1 MNEQRNLI
9 LAIAISIAVLVGFDF
24 VNTTLNP
31 PVTPP
36 QTVTATPGTQ
46 TGQTSTA
53 TPSGGA
59 TADNFQADGLDALFP
74 VKEVALD
81 RETALSHD
89 PRIVIDAQR
98 IHGSLSLKG
107 ARIDDL
113 SLRGYH
119 ETPDPDSPEIQL
131 LHPYGLADSYYVQ
144 FGWFASDKNLK
155 LPTPQTEWDL
165 VGNDKLT
172 PETPVTLQWDNGQGL
187 IFRQN
192 ISVDQNYMFHVT
204 QSVQNNTDA
213 VVRLAPYGRSVR
225 SGEPEILDFFILH
238 EGFVG
243 GFNGEIDEQDYS
255 DVKDADRQNIEFKNG
270 RVDWL
275 GITDK
280 YWLVALIPDL
290 GDGAIGN
297 YRFTNSRSGGRY
309 QVDFAEQAA
318 EIAPNQIFSQ
328 KAKFFAGAKEVSLLE
343 TYRDQENIPLFE
355 RAVDFGWLYFITEPF
370 FKAISWLYKLIGNF
384 GVAIIVFTLG
394 IKIIFFPLANKSYK
408 SMSKMKLLQP
418 EMVKLRERCGDDK
431 MKMQQEMM
439 GLYKKHKV
447 NPASGCLPIVIQI
460 PVFFALYKVLFV
472 TIEMRHAPF
481 FGWITDLS
489 APDPTTI
496 FNLFGLIPWSPPDF
510 LMIGI
515 WPLIMGLTMW
525 LQQKL
530 NPSQPDPIQQKIFMM
545 LPIVFTFMLAQ
556 FPSGLVIYWAVNN
569 TLSILQQWVIMRQVA
584 KQEGKA

>member
-9 LAIAISIAVLVGFDF
+9 LAIAVSIAVLVGFDF
-24 VNTTLNP
+24 INTSLNP

-36 QTVTATPGTQ
+36 QTVTATPGAQ

-53 TPSGGA
+53 TPPGGA
-59 TADNFQADGLDALFP
+59 TVDNFQADGLDTLFP

-81 RETALSHD
+81 RDTALSHT
-89 PRIVIDAQR
+89 PRIVIEADR
-98 IHGSLSLKG
+98 VHGSLSLKG

-113 SLRGYH
+113 SLRAYH
-119 ETPDPDSPEIQL
+119 ETPDPSSPEIQL
-131 LHPYGLADSYYVQ
+131 LHPHGLPDAYYVQ
-144 FGWFASDKNLK
+144 FGWFTSDKNLK
-155 LPTPQTEWDL
+155 LPTTETEWDL
-165 VGNDKLT
+165 VGNTKLT
-172 PETPVTLQWDNGQGL
+172 PDTPVTLQWDNNQGL
-187 IFRQN
+187 IFRQT
-192 ISVDQNYMFHVT
+192 ISVDENYMFDVT

-213 VVRLAPYGRSVR
+213 SVRLAPYGRSVR
-225 SGEPEILDFFILH
+225 SGEPETLDFFILH

-255 DVKDADRQNIEFKNG
+255 DVQDADHQKIEFKNG
-270 RVDWL
+270 QVDWL

-290 GDGAIGN
+290 GDGAVGR
-297 YRFTNSRSGGRY
+297 YRYANSRSGGHY

-318 EIAPNQIFSQ
+318 EIAPNQTFSQ

-343 TYRDQENIPLFE
+343 RYRDQQNIPLFE

-384 GVAIIVFTLG
+384 GIAIIVFTLG

-545 LPIVFTFMLAQ
+545 LPLVFTFMLAQ

-584 KQEGKA
+584 RQEGKA